1 MSTRSRIGSKIRRLR
16 RARGLTQ
23 RRMAEDLGIS
33 QSLLNYIENNRRA
46 LTVPLLFKLAQT
58 YDVEVASLAEDD
70 DTRMI
75 GDLSEVFGDTLFAR
89 EEPSEA
95 EIEAV
100 ADQSPE
106 VGRAILALYRAYR
119 TTIDEREALA
129 LRLADGGSLTGG
141 PSEPFPSEDVH
152 DFIQEHN
159 NHFPTLEAAA
169 EDIGREILT
178 GPGSL
183 EDALSER
190 LRARHGVTVEVASQ
204 DRAGE
209 SVRRFDPENRHLVLS
224 EVLPPRARHFQLAHQ
239 IGLLEHRNLLDDYIE
254 RSRRRSAESVSL
266 CRVVLAN
273 YFAGAVLMPYG
284 AFLSAARELRYDVEM
299 LGHRFRTSF
308 EQVCH
313 RMTTLQRAGHLG
325 VPFHMV
331 RVDIAGNLS
340 KRFSGSGIRFARF
353 GGACPRWN
361 VHAAFLQPGF
371 IRTQLSRM
379 TDGTAYFC
387 IARTVRKEGGGF
399 RAPQS
404 RLAIGL
410 GCGVQHARE
419 LVYAD
424 GVDLENLDAAE
435 PIGPTCRLCE
445 RSDCRQRAFPPI
457 HSPLT
462 VDENVRGLS
471 FFSSA
476 PTPPDQK
483 PTRS

>member
-1 MSTRSRIGSKIRRLR
+1 MSPKSRIGSKIRRLR
-16 RARGLTQ
+16 HSRGLTQ
-23 RRMAEDLGIS
+23 RRMAEELGIS

-58 YDVEVASLAEDD
+58 YDVDVAKLAEDD
-70 DTRMI
+70 DTRLI
-75 GDLSEVFGDTLFAR
+75 GDLSEVFGDALFAR
-89 EEPSEA
+89 TEPTEA

-100 ADQSPE
+100 ADHSPE
-106 VGRAILALYRAYR
+106 VGRAVLALYGAYR
-119 TTIDEREALA
+119 TALDERESLA
-129 LRLADGGSLTGG
+129 LRLADGGQLPGSH
-141 PSEPFPSEDVH
+141 SEPFPSEDVH
-152 DFIQEHN
+152 DFIQEHD
-159 NHFPTLEAAA
+159 NHFPTLETAA
-169 EDIGREILT
+169 EELGRDVHA

-183 EDALSER
+183 EDVLTER
-190 LRARHGVTVEVASQ
+190 LQARHGVTVEVVPQ
-204 DRAGE
+204 DRAGAR
-209 SVRRFDPENRHLVLS
+209 VRSFDPERGHLALS

-239 IGLLEHRNLLDDYIE
+239 LGLLEHDNVFEDYIE
-254 RSRRRSAESVSL
+254 RSRRSSAESVAL
-266 CRVVLAN
+266 CRVVLSN

-284 AFLSAARELRYDVEM
+284 SFLTAARKLRYDVEM

-313 RMTTLQRAGHLG
+313 RLTTLKRPGHAG

-379 TDGTAYFC
+379 PDGTAYFC

-410 GCGVQHARE
+410 GCGVEHAGN

-424 GVDLENLDAAE
+424 GVDIDNLDAAE

-471 FFSSA
+471 FYSSP
-476 PTPPDQK
+476 PTEPPEED
-483 PTRS
+483 

>member
-1 MSTRSRIGSKIRRLR
+1 MSAKSRIGAKIRRLR
-16 RARGLTQ
+16 RSRGLTQ
-23 RRMAEDLGIS
+23 RRMAEELGIS

-58 YDVEVASLAEDD
+58 YDLDVASLAEDD
-70 DTRMI
+70 DTRLV
-75 GDLSEVFGDTLFAR
+75 GDLTEVFGDTLFGGEQPA
-89 EEPSEA
+89 ES
-95 EIEAV
+95 EIEAL
-100 ADQSPE
+100 ADHAPE
-106 VGRAILALYRAYR
+106 IGSAVLTLYRAYR
-119 TTIDEREALA
+119 TALDEREALA
-129 LRLADGGSLTGG
+129 LRLADGGQLLEGRSN
-141 PSEPFPSEDVH
+141 PFPSEEVH
-152 DFIQEHN
+152 EFVEEHD
-159 NHFPTLEAAA
+159 NHFPALEAAA
-169 EDIGREILT
+169 EDLGLDVLA

-190 LRARHGVTVEVASQ
+190 LAQRHGVTVEVVPQ
-204 DRAGE
+204 DRTPDT
-209 SVRRFDPENRHLVLS
+209 VRRFEPQERHLLLS

-239 IGLLEHRNLLDDYIE
+239 IGLLEHANLFDDYIE
-254 RSRRRSAESVSL
+254 RARRRTPESVAL

-284 AFLSAARELRYDVEM
+284 SFLGAARELRYDIEM

-308 EQVCH
+308 EQICH
-313 RMTTLQRAGHLG
+313 RLTTLKRPGEVG

-340 KRFSGSGIRFARF
+340 KRFSGGGIRFARF

-379 TDGTAYFC
+379 PDGTAFFC
-387 IARTVRKEGGGF
+387 VARTVRKEGGGF
-399 RAPQS
+399 RSPQS

-410 GCGVQHARE
+410 GCAVEHARE

-424 GVDLENLDAAE
+424 GIDLENLDAAE

-445 RSDCRQRAFPPI
+445 RTDCRQRAFPPI
-457 HSPLT
+457 HTQLS

-471 FFSSA
+471 FYSSPP
-476 PTPPDQK
+476 PTEKESD
-483 PTRS
+483 

>member
-16 RARGLTQ
+16 RSHGLTQ

-58 YDVEVASLAEDD
+58 YDVDVASLAEDD
-70 DTRMI
+70 DTRLI
-75 GDLSEVFGDTLFAR
+75 GDLSEVFGDTLFGS
-89 EEPSEA
+89 EEPAEA
-95 EIEAV
+95 ELEAL
-100 ADQSPE
+100 ADHAPE
-106 VGRAILALYRAYR
+106 IGRAILTLYRAYR
-119 TTIDEREALA
+119 TALDEREGLA
-129 LRLADGGSLTGG
+129 LRLAEGGHLLEGQTD
-141 PSEPFPSEDVH
+141 PFPSEEVH
-152 DFIQEHN
+152 DFIQEHD
-159 NHFPTLEAAA
+159 NHFPTLESAA
-169 EDIGREILT
+169 EDLGRDLLA

-183 EDALSER
+183 EEALSER
-190 LRARHGVTVEVASQ
+190 LQARHGVTVEVVPQ
-204 DRAGE
+204 DGTDQN
-209 SVRRFDPENRHLVLS
+209 VRRFDPERGHLVLS

-239 IGLLEHRNLLDDYIE
+239 IGLLEHGNVLDDYIE
-254 RSRRRSAESVSL
+254 RSRRRTPESVTL

-284 AFLSAARELRYDVEM
+284 SFLNAARELRYDIEM

-313 RMTTLQRAGHLG
+313 RLTTLKRPNDVG

-379 TDGTAYFC
+379 PDGTAYFC
-387 IARTVRKEGGGF
+387 VARTVRKEGGGF

-410 GCGVQHARE
+410 GCAVEHARE

-424 GVDLENLDAAE
+424 GIDLDNLDAAE
-435 PIGPTCRLCE
+435 LIGPTCRLCE

-457 HSPLT
+457 HSSLS

-471 FFSSA
+471 FYSA
-476 PTPPDQK
+476 P
-483 PTRS
+483 RSEAVDRE